1 MSVSATSIAF
11 GSVPLNSPATQAV
24 TLTSVGTG
32 PLDISGVSIIGTG
45 FTVSGGTFPAILNP
59 GESITL
65 KLQFDPATA
74 GPAVGQLTVSSN
86 SSAGFSLTVGL
97 TGTGTGILKAANSTG
112 VTYYLAPRSAG
123 GSDTNSGLTA
133 SEPWLSP
140 NHDVNCGDV
149 IEAAASTDYDSAD
162 FGSGHWGTVT
172 CPSKNNVAWLQCA
185 AFDGCKISSN
195 NEGIYVDHSYWG
207 VQGWEVTVS
216 GGGTGFCFGAA
227 PEWSHPSEIHH
238 IIFANNVA
246 NGCYEGGF
254 SFFNVNTTASVDY
267 VTVVGNIAYNATRG
281 SAHCYSG
288 IDFFQPIQSDSIPG
302 THIYI
307 AGNFSYGNLDP
318 NPCAGT
324 PPTDGEGIILDT
336 LDGSEGGI
344 SAPYAAQ
351 TVAENNFLVGNGGR
365 GFEVQNNRAGAQHAQ
380 IYSRHNTIWGNNK
393 DPYEVG
399 VLCGEVLL
407 LDASNTQIYSNI
419 VASNSANGC
428 GGHLIHAFSAYVADA
443 SDLVYD
449 NLAYSLN
456 FEPEVSYNSGA
467 FAYATTNILGVSP
480 SFANAVTP
488 SAPSCSGTANVPAC
502 MATMI
507 ANFTP
512 TLSSAVGLGYQ
523 TPSSTAVSDPLFPQ
537 WLCNVNLPGG
547 LVTMGCSTA
556 Q

>member
-1 MSVSATSIAF
+1 VILVRFFSSFTQLLNSINPYKSGPGPSTHKFVSAQASSKHLRNIRCGRSPLNGRSALSLLLIGLCTLVLSGTVACNSFTLAQIATTPGLSSLSCSSADVSGIVNDTCIVALNAAAPTGGLSVSVSSSSTAVAVPATVMVAAGATSAGFTANVSAAGTAQTVTLTATSAGVSAMYNLSLGAAVSTMSVSATSIAF
-11 GSVPLNSPATQAV
+11 GNVPLNSPATQAV

-45 FTVSGGTFPAILNP
+45 FTVSGGTFPATLNP

-65 KLQFDPATA
+65 TLQFDPSTA
-74 GPAVGQLTVSSN
+74 GPAVGQLTVGSN

-162 FGSGHWGTVT
+162 FGSGHLGTVT

-281 SAHCYSG
+281 SAHCYS
-288 IDFFQPIQSDSIPG
+288 
-302 THIYI
+302 
-307 AGNFSYGNLDP
+307 
-318 NPCAGT
+318 
-324 PPTDGEGIILDT
+324 
-336 LDGSEGGI
+336 
-344 SAPYAAQ
+344 
-351 TVAENNFLVGNGGR
+351 
-365 GFEVQNNRAGAQHAQ
+365 
-380 IYSRHNTIWGNNK
+380 
-393 DPYEVG
+393 
-399 VLCGEVLL
+399 
-407 LDASNTQIYSNI
+407 
-419 VASNSANGC
+419 
-428 GGHLIHAFSAYVADA
+428 
-443 SDLVYD
+443 
-449 NLAYSLN
+449 
-456 FEPEVSYNSGA
+456 
-467 FAYATTNILGVSP
+467 
-480 SFANAVTP
+480 
-488 SAPSCSGTANVPAC
+488 
-502 MATMI
+502 
-507 ANFTP
+507 
-512 TLSSAVGLGYQ
+512 
-523 TPSSTAVSDPLFPQ
+523 
-537 WLCNVNLPGG
+537 
-547 LVTMGCSTA
+547 
-556 Q
+556 